1 MNIIFNIFN
10 DLLGYLFGLT
20 GDWGVAIVLLTIV
33 VKLILMPF
41 SLKQKSSIAKQQ
53 ELSLKVEELKK
64 TFKNN
69 KKKLEIELQKH
80 YSTNKKHMFGCMIT
94 FIQLPIIM
102 TLYNVVLKLP
112 VEASTSVIPWVA
124 SLKLADNYHI
134 IPIIYSTFMCMPN
147 LLSYFKVIKN
157 LSVPPIS
164 KSNIIITIVISVLF
178 TIKTPI
184 AIGIYLITSS
194 AFAVIENIIYSI
206 FFKRKSA

>member
-10 DLLGYLFGLT
+10 DILRYLFDLT
-20 GDWGVAIVLLTIV
+20 GDWGMAIVLLTVI

-41 SLKQKSSIAKQQ
+41 SLKQKSSLKKQQ

-69 KKKLEIELQKH
+69 KKKLEMELQKH
-80 YSTNKKHMFGCMIT
+80 YDSNKKHMFGCMIT

-112 VEASTSVIPWVA
+112 IEASTSIIPWVT

-134 IPIIYSTFMCMPN
+134 IPLVYSSLMCMPN
-147 LLSYFKVIKN
+147 LISYLKVIKN
-157 LSVPPIS
+157 STIQPIS
-164 KSNIIITIVISVLF
+164 KSNVIVTIVISILF

-184 AIGIYLITSS
+184 AIGIYLITSA

-206 FFKRKSA
+206 FFKENLA